1 MTKGVSE
8 GFSTTHESDLCNHHH
23 GGGGRWKSPTFAWRI
38 GSPELMRWGQSEI
51 PNRGLGHREVLLWHR
66 AALSVELRTDPTLR
80 YFIVQGKAESCARVK
95 DQPAQK
101 GE

>member
-38 GSPELMRWGQSEI
+38 GSPELMRWGQSEY
-51 PNRGLGHREVLLWHR
+51 RTGVLDTAKYCSGTVR
-66 AALSVELRTDPTLR
+66 PSVWN
-80 YFIVQGKAESCARVK
+80 
-95 DQPAQK
+95 
-101 GE
+101 